1 MRICR
6 ILLAWPM
13 LVIHVFTADVRGQGL
28 LATLC
33 ASVILVNP
41 IAKLAI
47 TMDPVGVAANTWA
60 AGAIQGAQ
68 RSTPS
73 HTCPW
78 YQPVQIGSRHASL
91 HNTTYEGSPAS
102 AS

>member
-1 MRICR
+1 MTY
-6 ILLAWPM
+6 
-13 LVIHVFTADVRGQGL
+13 TASMCAQGL

-60 AGAIQGAQ
+60 AGAFQGEQ
-68 RSTPS
+68 TSKSSSSLVKGRSS
-73 HTCPW
+73 TCLW
-78 YQPVQIGSRHASL
+78 
-91 HNTTYEGSPAS
+91 
-102 AS
+102 